1 MEDKSECYPFEDFEK
16 PSVEDEPQPV
26 QLKYEDAYEYQNV
39 FAPLI
44 KIEADYDK
52 MMKESQ
58 SKENLTVRWD
68 IGLNKK
74 SVAYFL
80 FPKKEN
86 KLRLV
91 LGDELRLR
99 YSGDAAHPAWNSVG
113 RVVSLLPGLDLLGH
127 ELEAQMVRN
136 TLPRRFGVPG
146 LPDLNA
152 SQINAVKSVLQ
163 KPISLIL
170 GPAGTG
176 KTVTSAAI
184 VCHMAK
190 QGEGQLGQE
199 EISAS
204 GTSYLN
210 RTEAANVEKLV
221 TAFLKSGVVPSEL
234 CAMLP
239 DWSDNSYEGHRGCIV
254 NYMARNGS
262 LRQQLYKEI
271 EVLSKLDSKRF
282 IWFCHLLN
290 KLSNLQVA
298 SVDAFQGREKD
309 YIRFSCVRSNEH
321 QGIDPRRLNVALTRA
336 RYGIVIL
343 GNPKGGYAV
352 DYATQGA
359 RGAFPGNFMDKNSQ
373 GGYSRFSGSN
383 DFMFQQSQPPK
394 AHKTYDF
401 LTMAK
406 DDKRQKSNA
415 NRQWVFKP
423 LLQIQQLGIVLSW
436 LLKTGGFRVHAS
448 FTSVTCQDLKGVG
461 SLNTTCTLNSNHRF
475 DSDTYV
481 YGTGNLIILPHVLVD
496 CPIQG
501 CTIAFNVS
509 GTIHV
514 TQSARILAG
523 SVILSAVNL
532 TMESNSSIHTT
543 ALSGPPPSQ
552 TSGTPVGGDGAGGG
566 HGGRGA
572 SCVKSNV
579 SSFWGGDVY
588 SWSSLDDPWSYGSEG
603 GAKLNAGGKGGGR
616 VRIVLKDTMLLNGS
630 VSAEGGDGGEEGG
643 GGSGGSICI
652 RVVKLRGYG
661 KISASGGRG
670 WGGGGGGR
678 ISLDCYSIQED
689 VRVLVHGGASLGCP
703 KNAGAAGTYF
713 NAELSSLRVGND
725 NMTTETETPLLDF
738 PTRPP
743 WSNIY
748 VDNHAKVLVPLL
760 WTRMQIRGQISLYR
774 GSSIVFGLSNF
785 PDSEF
790 ELVAEELLMSNSVYG
805 ALRLV
810 TKILLM
816 LNSVIKIDG
825 EGNPAVPSSVLE
837 VRNLAVLTEN
847 SIITSNANL
856 GVYGQG
862 MLMLTG
868 PGDAIKGQRLSLSQF
883 YNVGPG
889 SILQAPLDDDESKN
903 AVTHSLCES
912 KTCPVDLISPPDDC
926 HVNYTL
932 SFSLQICRVED
943 ILVSGIVKGSII
955 QIHRAR
961 TVVVTNEGLISASE
975 FGCSG
980 GLGKGLYSNGAGSGA
995 GHGGRGGSGIFNGR
1009 VCNGGHTYGDPD
1021 FPCELGSGAESPDKS
1036 YGNVIGGGMIV
1047 IGSIHFPLLTLN
1059 LRGSLSSDGQ
1069 SLGKPITNGNRSL
1082 VGGVGGGSGGTILL
1096 FLQMLE
1102 LSKNSSL
1109 SVRGGRGGPLG
1120 GGGGGG
1126 GRLHFHWDMLHTG
1139 DEYFPVATVKGF
1151 ISNRGG
1157 AGDNVGRFGE
1167 EGTMTGKKCP
1177 KGLYGT
1183 FCLECPIGTFK
1194 NVEGSDK
1201 RLCTPCP
1208 PEHLPS
1214 RAKFVYSSDSRSCE
1228 TAGGVSEPFC
1238 PYKCV
1243 SDKYRLPNCYTPLED
1258 LVYTFGGPFPCALLL
1273 CCVVVVLGLLL
1284 STLSIRLLRSSFY
1297 STSSIEHQSTHC
1309 LPHLLSLS
1317 EVRGAKSD
1325 VTQTHAYRMYFMGPN
1340 TFREPW
1346 HLPCS
1351 RPHAI
1356 IEMVYEDAFNRFIDE
1371 VNSTAAYDW
1380 WEGSV
1385 HSILSVLANP
1395 CAWSWKQW
1403 RRRRKIHRLQEY
1415 VKTQY
1420 DHSCLRSCRSRA
1432 LYKGMKV
1439 GATPDL
1445 MVAYVD
1451 FFLGGD
1457 EKRVDMV
1464 SIIQKRFPMCILF
1477 GGDGSYMSPYS
1488 LHSDGLLTNL
1498 LGQHIPPSVWH
1509 RFVAGLNAQ
1518 LRTVRHGSIRSAL
1531 LPVIRWVN
1539 SHGNPQLEF
1548 HGVRIELGWFQATA
1562 SGYYQLGILVFVGD
1576 FPLNTVNQSIS
1587 FSRSDDG
1594 ESPRNSSACPSNSL
1608 IELQQNLIQPGHGLS
1623 RKRINGGINGGL
1635 INEISI
1641 QSLEYRK
1648 DLLYP
1653 FSLLLNNTRPVGRQN
1668 TLLRLISILLL
1679 ADLSVTILAL
1689 LQFYWLALAAFLAI
1703 LLILPLA
1710 LLCPFPAG
1718 LNALL
1723 SKEIRR
1729 ASLTRVYALWNATS
1743 LTNVIVAFVCGV
1755 IHSVFFSDNPSDKT
1769 NIWNAIRDDDK
1780 WWVLPTMLLLLKW
1793 IQARFLDWHV
1803 ANLEVSDFSLLCP
1816 DPDTFWAYE
1825 SGA

>member
-1 MEDKSECYPFEDFEK
+1 MLELVFLCVLLVSTPCY
-16 PSVEDEPQPV
+16 
-26 QLKYEDAYEYQNV
+26 
-39 FAPLI
+39 
-44 KIEADYDK
+44 
-52 MMKESQ
+52 
-58 SKENLTVRWD
+58 
-68 IGLNKK
+68 
-74 SVAYFL
+74 
-80 FPKKEN
+80 
-86 KLRLV
+86 
-91 LGDELRLR
+91 
-99 YSGDAAHPAWNSVG
+99 
-113 RVVSLLPGLDLLGH
+113 
-127 ELEAQMVRN
+127 
-136 TLPRRFGVPG
+136 
-146 LPDLNA
+146 
-152 SQINAVKSVLQ
+152 
-163 KPISLIL
+163 
-170 GPAGTG
+170 
-176 KTVTSAAI
+176 
-184 VCHMAK
+184 
-190 QGEGQLGQE
+190 QG
-199 EISAS
+199 
-204 GTSYLN
+204 
-210 RTEAANVEKLV
+210 
-221 TAFLKSGVVPSEL
+221 
-234 CAMLP
+234 
-239 DWSDNSYEGHRGCIV
+239 
-254 NYMARNGS
+254 
-262 LRQQLYKEI
+262 
-271 EVLSKLDSKRF
+271 
-282 IWFCHLLN
+282 
-290 KLSNLQVA
+290 
-298 SVDAFQGREKD
+298 
-309 YIRFSCVRSNEH
+309 
-321 QGIDPRRLNVALTRA
+321 
-336 RYGIVIL
+336 
-343 GNPKGGYAV
+343 
-352 DYATQGA
+352 
-359 RGAFPGNFMDKNSQ
+359 
-373 GGYSRFSGSN
+373 
-383 DFMFQQSQPPK
+383 
-394 AHKTYDF
+394 
-401 LTMAK
+401 
-406 DDKRQKSNA
+406 
-415 NRQWVFKP
+415 
-423 LLQIQQLGIVLSW
+423 
-436 LLKTGGFRVHAS
+436 
-448 FTSVTCQDLKGVG
+448 TSVTCEGLEGVG
-461 SLNTTCTLNSNHRF
+461 SLNTTCTLNSNLRF
-475 DSDTYV
+475 DSDVHV
-481 YGTGNLIILPHVLVD
+481 YGTGNLNILAHVLVD
-496 CPIQG
+496 CPVEG
-501 CTIAFNVS
+501 CTITFNVS

-514 TQSARILAG
+514 RQSARIVAG
-523 SVILSAVNL
+523 SVILSAINL
-532 TMESNSSIHTT
+532 TMEGNSSIYTT
-543 ALSGPPPSQ
+543 ALGGPPPSQ
-552 TSGTPVGGDGAGGG
+552 TSGTPVGEDGAGGG

-572 SCVKSNV
+572 SCVKSSV
-579 SSFWGGDVY
+579 STYWGGDVY
-588 SWSSLDDPWSYGSEG
+588 SWSSLDDPWSYGSAG
-603 GAKLNAGGKGGGR
+603 GVKVNAGGKGGGR
-616 VRIVLKDTMLLNGS
+616 VRVMLKDTMMLNGS
-630 VSAEGGDGGEEGG
+630 VSADGGDGGEGGG
-643 GGSGGSICI
+643 GGSGGSIFI
-652 RVVKLRGYG
+652 RAVKLKGYG

-689 VRVLVHGGASLGCP
+689 VRVLVHGGASIGCP

-760 WTRMQIRGQISLYR
+760 WTRMQVRGQISLYR
-774 GSSIVFGLSNF
+774 GSSIVFGLSKF
-785 PDSEF
+785 PVSEF
-790 ELVAEELLMSNSVYG
+790 ELVAEELLMSNSVIKVFG

-825 EGNPAVPSSVLE
+825 EGNPAVPPSILE
-837 VRNLAVLTEN
+837 VRNLAVLTET

-856 GVYGQG
+856 SVYGQG
-862 MLMLTG
+862 MLTLTG

-883 YNVGPG
+883 YNLTVGPG
-889 SILQAPLDDDESKN
+889 SVLQAPLDDDESKN
-903 AVTHSLCES
+903 AVTHALCES
-912 KTCPVDLISPPDDC
+912 KTCPIDLISPPDDC

-932 SFSLQICRVED
+932 SFSLQICRVEE

-961 TVVVTNEGLISASE
+961 TVVVTDKGLISASE

-995 GHGGRGGSGIFNGR
+995 GHGGRGGSGIFKGR

-1069 SLGKPITNGNRSL
+1069 SLGKPIMNGNRSL

-1102 LSKNSSL
+1102 LWKNSSL

-1139 DEYFPVATVKGF
+1139 DEYFPVATVKGS

-1157 AGDNVGRFGE
+1157 AGDNGGRLGE
-1167 EGTMTGKKCP
+1167 AGTITGKKCP

-1214 RAKFVYSSDSRSCE
+1214 RAKFVYVR
-1228 TAGGVSEPFC
+1228 GGVSEPFC

-1243 SDKYRLPNCYTPLED
+1243 SDKYRLPNCYTPLEE
-1258 LVYTFGGPFPCALLL
+1258 LLYTFGGPFPFALLL

-1284 STLSIRLLRSSFY
+1284 SSLSIRLLKSSFY
-1297 STSSIEHQSTHC
+1297 GASSIEHQSTHC

-1317 EVRGAKSD
+1317 QVRGAKSD

-1346 HLPCS
+1346 HLPYS

-1356 IEMVYEDAFNRFIDE
+1356 IEIVYEDAFNRFIDE

-1415 VKTQY
+1415 VKSQY

-1488 LHSDGLLTNL
+1488 LHSDALLTNL
-1498 LGQHIPPSVWH
+1498 LGQHIPPSLWH

-1587 FSRSDDG
+1587 FSRSDD
-1594 ESPRNSSACPSNSL
+1594 ESPRNSSACPSNAL

-1641 QSLEYRK
+1641 QSLDYRR

-1653 FSLLLNNTRPVGRQN
+1653 FSLLLNNTRPVGRQD

-1689 LQFYWLALAAFLAI
+1689 LQFYWLALPAFLAI
-1703 LLILPLA
+1703 LLILPLS

-1729 ASLTRVYALWNATS
+1729 ASLTRVYALWIATS
-1743 LTNVIVAFVCGV
+1743 VTNVVVAFVCGI
-1755 IHSVFFSDNPSDKT
+1755 IHSVFFSDNLSDKT
-1769 NIWNAIRDDDK
+1769 NMWNAIRDDDK
-1780 WWVLPTMLLLLKW
+1780 WWVLPTMLLLLKS

>member
-1 MEDKSECYPFEDFEK
+1 MLE
-16 PSVEDEPQPV
+16 
-26 QLKYEDAYEYQNV
+26 LV
-39 FAPLI
+39 FSCVL
-44 KIEADYDK
+44 
-52 MMKESQ
+52 
-58 SKENLTVRWD
+58 
-68 IGLNKK
+68 
-74 SVAYFL
+74 
-80 FPKKEN
+80 
-86 KLRLV
+86 LV
-91 LGDELRLR
+91 LTPCL
-99 YSGDAAHPAWNSVG
+99 
-113 RVVSLLPGLDLLGH
+113 SLSHSP
-127 ELEAQMVRN
+127 V
-136 TLPRRFGVPG
+136 TLPR
-146 LPDLNA
+146 
-152 SQINAVKSVLQ
+152 
-163 KPISLIL
+163 
-170 GPAGTG
+170 
-176 KTVTSAAI
+176 
-184 VCHMAK
+184 
-190 QGEGQLGQE
+190 
-199 EISAS
+199 
-204 GTSYLN
+204 
-210 RTEAANVEKLV
+210 
-221 TAFLKSGVVPSEL
+221 
-234 CAMLP
+234 
-239 DWSDNSYEGHRGCIV
+239 
-254 NYMARNGS
+254 
-262 LRQQLYKEI
+262 
-271 EVLSKLDSKRF
+271 
-282 IWFCHLLN
+282 
-290 KLSNLQVA
+290 
-298 SVDAFQGREKD
+298 
-309 YIRFSCVRSNEH
+309 
-321 QGIDPRRLNVALTRA
+321 
-336 RYGIVIL
+336 
-343 GNPKGGYAV
+343 
-352 DYATQGA
+352 
-359 RGAFPGNFMDKNSQ
+359 
-373 GGYSRFSGSN
+373 
-383 DFMFQQSQPPK
+383 
-394 AHKTYDF
+394 
-401 LTMAK
+401 
-406 DDKRQKSNA
+406 
-415 NRQWVFKP
+415 
-423 LLQIQQLGIVLSW
+423 
-436 LLKTGGFRVHAS
+436 S

-523 SVILSAVNL
+523 SVVLSAINL
-532 TMESNSSIHTT
+532 TMESNSSIYTT
-543 ALSGPPPSQ
+543 ALAGPPPSQ
-552 TSGTPVGGDGAGGG
+552 TSGTPVGEDGAGGG

-579 SSFWGGDVY
+579 SAYWGGDVY

-603 GAKLNAGGKGGGR
+603 GVKLNAGGKGGGR
-616 VRIVLKDTMLLNGS
+616 VRVILKDTMLLNGS
-630 VSAEGGDGGEEGG
+630 VSAKGGDGGEEGG

-689 VRVLVHGGASLGCP
+689 VRVLVHGGTSLGCP

-883 YNVGPG
+883 YNVTVGPG

-1214 RAKFVYSSDSRSCE
+1214 RAKFVYVR
-1228 TAGGVSEPFC
+1228 GGVSEPFC

-1509 RFVAGLNAQ
+1509 RFVVGLNAQ

-1755 IHSVFFSDNPSDKT
+1755 IHSVFFYDNPIQ
-1769 NIWNAIRDDDK
+1769 NLVYVFGRDDDK

>member
-1 MEDKSECYPFEDFEK
+1 M
-16 PSVEDEPQPV
+16 
-26 QLKYEDAYEYQNV
+26 
-39 FAPLI
+39 
-44 KIEADYDK
+44 
-52 MMKESQ
+52 
-58 SKENLTVRWD
+58 
-68 IGLNKK
+68 
-74 SVAYFL
+74 
-80 FPKKEN
+80 
-86 KLRLV
+86 
-91 LGDELRLR
+91 
-99 YSGDAAHPAWNSVG
+99 
-113 RVVSLLPGLDLLGH
+113 
-127 ELEAQMVRN
+127 LE
-136 TLPRRFGVPG
+136 
-146 LPDLNA
+146 
-152 SQINAVKSVLQ
+152 
-163 KPISLIL
+163 LIL
-170 GPAGTG
+170 LCILLVSTTP
-176 KTVTSAAI
+176 
-184 VCHMAK
+184 
-190 QGEGQLGQE
+190 Q
-199 EISAS
+199 
-204 GTSYLN
+204 YLS
-210 RTEAANVEKLV
+210 TE
-221 TAFLKSGVVPSEL
+221 P
-234 CAMLP
+234 
-239 DWSDNSYEGHRGCIV
+239 
-254 NYMARNGS
+254 
-262 LRQQLYKEI
+262 
-271 EVLSKLDSKRF
+271 
-282 IWFCHLLN
+282 
-290 KLSNLQVA
+290 
-298 SVDAFQGREKD
+298 
-309 YIRFSCVRSNEH
+309 
-321 QGIDPRRLNVALTRA
+321 
-336 RYGIVIL
+336 
-343 GNPKGGYAV
+343 
-352 DYATQGA
+352 
-359 RGAFPGNFMDKNSQ
+359 
-373 GGYSRFSGSN
+373 
-383 DFMFQQSQPPK
+383 
-394 AHKTYDF
+394 
-401 LTMAK
+401 
-406 DDKRQKSNA
+406 
-415 NRQWVFKP
+415 
-423 LLQIQQLGIVLSW
+423 
-436 LLKTGGFRVHAS
+436 
-448 FTSVTCQDLKGVG
+448 VTCQDLDGVG
-461 SLNTTCTLNSNHRF
+461 SLNTTCTLNSNLRF
-475 DSDTYV
+475 DSDV
-481 YGTGNLIILPHVLVD
+481 RVFGTGNLNVLAHVSVD
-496 CPIQG
+496 CPVQG
-501 CTIAFNVS
+501 CTITFNVS
-509 GTIHV
+509 GNIHV
-514 TQSARILAG
+514 GQSARIVAG
-523 SVILSAVNL
+523 SVVLAAVNL
-532 TMESNSSIHTT
+532 TMDGNSSIYTT
-543 ALSGPPPSQ
+543 ALGGAPPSQ
-552 TSGTPVGGDGAGGG
+552 TSGTPFGTDGAGGG

-579 SSFWGGDVY
+579 STYWGGDVY
-588 SWSSLDDPWSYGSEG
+588 SWSSLHEPWSYGSEG
-603 GAKLNAGGKGGGR
+603 GFRLKAGGKGGGR
-616 VRIVLKDTMLLNGS
+616 VKLVMKDTVVLNGS
-630 VSAEGGDGGEEGG
+630 VAADGGDSGEEGG

-652 RVVKLRGYG
+652 RAVKLKGYG

-689 VRVLVHGGASLGCP
+689 VRVLVHGGASIGCP

-713 NAELSSLRVGND
+713 NAELFSLRVGND
-725 NMTTETETPLLDF
+725 NMTTDTETPLLDF
-738 PTRPP
+738 PTRPL

-760 WTRMQIRGQISLYR
+760 WTRMQVRGQISLYR
-774 GSSIVFGLSNF
+774 GSSIVFGLSKY
-785 PDSEF
+785 PISEF
-790 ELVAEELLMSNSVYG
+790 ELVAEELLMSNSVIKVYG

-810 TKILLM
+810 TKMLLM

-837 VRNLAVLTEN
+837 VRNLAVLTEK
-847 SIITSNANL
+847 SVITSNANL

-862 MLMLTG
+862 MLTLTG

-883 YNVGPG
+883 YNITVGPG
-889 SILQAPLDDDESKN
+889 SMLQAPLDDDESKN
-903 AVTHSLCES
+903 AVTRSLCES
-912 KTCPVDLISPPDDC
+912 KTCPIDLISPPDDC

-943 ILVSGIVKGSII
+943 ILVSGFVKGSII

-961 TVVVTNEGLISASE
+961 TVVVTDEGLISASG

-1021 FPCELGSGAESPDKS
+1021 FPCELGSGAESPDNS

-1069 SLGKPITNGNRSL
+1069 SLGEPITKANRSL

-1109 SVRGGRGGPLG
+1109 TVRGGRGGPIG

-1139 DEYFPVATVKGF
+1139 DEYFPVATVKGS

-1157 AGDNVGRFGE
+1157 AGDNGGRFGE

-1214 RAKFVYSSDSRSCE
+1214 RAKFVYVR
-1228 TAGGVSEPFC
+1228 GGVSEPVC

-1243 SDKYRLPNCYTPLED
+1243 SDKYRLPNCYTPLEE
-1258 LVYTFGGPFPCALLL
+1258 LVYAFGGPFPFALLL
-1273 CCVVVVLGLLL
+1273 SGVVVVLGLLL
-1284 STLSIRLLRSSFY
+1284 STLSIRLLRLSFY
-1297 STSSIEHQSTHC
+1297 GANSIEQQSAHC

-1325 VTQTHAYRMYFMGPN
+1325 DTQTHAYRMYFMGPN

-1346 HLPCS
+1346 HLPYS
-1351 RPHAI
+1351 PPDAI
-1356 IEMVYEDAFNRFIDE
+1356 IEIVYEDAFNRFIDE
-1371 VNSTAAYDW
+1371 INSTAAYDW

-1385 HSILSVLANP
+1385 HSILLVLANP

-1415 VKTQY
+1415 VKSKY

-1488 LHSDGLLTNL
+1488 LHSDALLTNL
-1498 LGQHIPPSVWH
+1498 LGQHIPPGVLH

-1531 LPVIRWVN
+1531 LPVIRWIN

-1576 FPLNTVNQSIS
+1576 FPMSDVSRSVS
-1587 FSRSDDG
+1587 FNRSDDDT
-1594 ESPRNSSACPSNSL
+1594 PRSSSTCPSKSL

-1641 QSLEYRK
+1641 ESLEYRR
-1648 DLLYP
+1648 DLLFP
-1653 FSLLLNNTRPVGRQN
+1653 FSLLLNNTRPVGRQD

-1679 ADLSVTILAL
+1679 ADLSVTLLAL

-1723 SKEIRR
+1723 SREMRR
-1729 ASLTRVYALWNATS
+1729 ASLTRIYALWNATS
-1743 LTNVIVAFVCGV
+1743 LTNVIVAFICGV
-1755 IHSVFFSDNPSDKT
+1755 IHSGFFADQLSEMT
-1769 NIWNAIRDDDK
+1769 NIWDAIRDDDK
-1780 WWVLPTMLLLLKW
+1780 WWVLPTVLLLLKS

-1803 ANLEVSDFSLLCP
+1803 ANLEVPDFSLLCP

>member
-1 MEDKSECYPFEDFEK
+1 MLGLVFLCVFLLSTPCFSLSQYGGNEFE
-16 PSVEDEPQPV
+16 S
-26 QLKYEDAYEYQNV
+26 
-39 FAPLI
+39 
-44 KIEADYDK
+44 
-52 MMKESQ
+52 
-58 SKENLTVRWD
+58 R
-68 IGLNKK
+68 
-74 SVAYFL
+74 
-80 FPKKEN
+80 
-86 KLRLV
+86 
-91 LGDELRLR
+91 
-99 YSGDAAHPAWNSVG
+99 
-113 RVVSLLPGLDLLGH
+113 VSLFSD
-127 ELEAQMVRN
+127 EN
-136 TLPRRFGVPG
+136 
-146 LPDLNA
+146 
-152 SQINAVKSVLQ
+152 
-163 KPISLIL
+163 
-170 GPAGTG
+170 
-176 KTVTSAAI
+176 
-184 VCHMAK
+184 
-190 QGEGQLGQE
+190 
-199 EISAS
+199 S
-204 GTSYLN
+204 GN
-210 RTEAANVEKLV
+210 V
-221 TAFLKSGVVPSEL
+221 TAPS
-234 CAMLP
+234 
-239 DWSDNSYEGHRGCIV
+239 Y
-254 NYMARNGS
+254 
-262 LRQQLYKEI
+262 
-271 EVLSKLDSKRF
+271 
-282 IWFCHLLN
+282 
-290 KLSNLQVA
+290 
-298 SVDAFQGREKD
+298 
-309 YIRFSCVRSNEH
+309 
-321 QGIDPRRLNVALTRA
+321 
-336 RYGIVIL
+336 
-343 GNPKGGYAV
+343 
-352 DYATQGA
+352 
-359 RGAFPGNFMDKNSQ
+359 
-373 GGYSRFSGSN
+373 
-383 DFMFQQSQPPK
+383 
-394 AHKTYDF
+394 
-401 LTMAK
+401 
-406 DDKRQKSNA
+406 
-415 NRQWVFKP
+415 
-423 LLQIQQLGIVLSW
+423 
-436 LLKTGGFRVHAS
+436 
-448 FTSVTCQDLKGVG
+448 VTCQDLDGVG
-461 SLNTTCTLNSNHRF
+461 SLNTTCTVNSNLRF
-475 DSDTYV
+475 DSDLYV
-481 YGTGNLIILPHVLVD
+481 YGTGNLNILAHVLVD
-496 CPIQG
+496 CPIEG
-501 CTIAFNVS
+501 CMITFNVS
-509 GTIHV
+509 GNIHV
-514 TQSARILAG
+514 GQSARIVAG
-523 SVILSAVNL
+523 SVVFSAINL
-532 TMESNSSIHTT
+532 TMDSNSSIYTT
-543 ALSGPPPSQ
+543 ALAGPPPSQ
-552 TSGTPVGGDGAGGG
+552 TSGTPYGIDGAGGG

-572 SCVKSNV
+572 SCLKSNITTY
-579 SSFWGGDVY
+579 WGGDVY
-588 SWSSLDDPWSYGSEG
+588 AWSSLHEPWSYGSEG
-603 GAKLNAGGKGGGR
+603 GVNKSTSKFRGKGGGR
-616 VRIVLKDTMLLNGS
+616 VKLLMNDTIHMNGT
-630 VSAEGGDGGEEGG
+630 VSANGGDGGQEGG
-643 GGSGGSICI
+643 GGSGGSIFI
-652 RVVKLRGYG
+652 HSVKLKGYG
-661 KISASGGRG
+661 KLSASGGSG

-689 VRVLVHGGASLGCP
+689 IKVLVHGGASMGCP

-713 NAELSSLRVGND
+713 NRDLLSLRVGNE

-748 VDNHAKVLVPLL
+748 VDNNAKVLVPLL
-760 WTRMQIRGQISLYR
+760 WTRMQVRGQISLYR
-774 GSSIVFGLSNF
+774 GSSIVFGLSQY
-785 PDSEF
+785 PISEF
-790 ELVAEELLMSNSVYG
+790 ELVAEELLMSNSVIKVYG

-810 TKILLM
+810 TKMLLM
-816 LNSVIKIDG
+816 LNSVIQIDG

-837 VRNLAVLTEN
+837 VRNLAVLTEK

-862 MLMLTG
+862 MLTLTG
-868 PGDAIKGQRLSLSQF
+868 LGDAIKGQRLSLSQF
-883 YNVGPG
+883 YNITVGPG
-889 SILQAPLDDDESKN
+889 SILQAPLDDYESKN
-903 AVTHSLCES
+903 AVTRTLCDS
-912 KTCPVDLISPPDDC
+912 KTCPIDLISPPDDC

-943 ILVSGIVKGSII
+943 ILVSGLVKGSII

-961 TVVVTNEGLISASE
+961 TVVVTDDGLITASE

-1036 YGNVIGGGMIV
+1036 YGNVTGGGMIV
-1047 IGSIHFPLLTLN
+1047 IGSIQFPLFILN

-1069 SLGKPITNGNRSL
+1069 SLGKPIVNGNRSL

-1102 LSKNSSL
+1102 LSKSSSL
-1109 SVRGGRGGPLG
+1109 SVQGGRGGPLG

-1139 DEYFPVATVKGF
+1139 DEYSPVATVKGS
-1151 ISNRGG
+1151 ISSRGG
-1157 AGDNVGRFGE
+1157 AGDNGGRFGE

-1183 FCLECPIGTFK
+1183 FCLECPIGTYK

-1214 RAKFVYSSDSRSCE
+1214 RAKFVYVR
-1228 TAGGVSEPFC
+1228 GGVSEPVC

-1243 SDKYRLPNCYTPLED
+1243 SDKYRMPNCYTPLEE
-1258 LVYTFGGPFPCALLL
+1258 LFYAFGGPFPFALLL
-1273 CCVVVVLGLLL
+1273 SCVVVVLGLLL
-1284 STLSIRLLRSSFY
+1284 STLSIKLLRLSFY
-1297 STSSIEHQSTHC
+1297 GANSIEHQSAHC

-1317 EVRGAKSD
+1317 EVRGAKSED
-1325 VTQTHAYRMYFMGPN
+1325 TQTHAYRMYFMGPN

-1346 HLPCS
+1346 HLPYS
-1351 RPHAI
+1351 PPDAI
-1356 IEMVYEDAFNRFIDE
+1356 IEIVYEDAFNRFIDE
-1371 VNSTAAYDW
+1371 INSTAAYDW

-1415 VKTQY
+1415 VKSQY

-1445 MVAYVD
+1445 MVAYID

-1488 LHSDGLLTNL
+1488 LHSDTLLTNL

-1531 LPVIRWVN
+1531 LPVIRWIN

-1576 FPLNTVNQSIS
+1576 FPLNTVDQSIS
-1587 FSRSDDG
+1587 FRSDD
-1594 ESPRNSSACPSNSL
+1594 ESPRSACPSKSL

-1635 INEISI
+1635 INEISLD
-1641 QSLEYRK
+1641 SLEYRR
-1648 DLLYP
+1648 DLLFP
-1653 FSLLLNNTRPVGRQN
+1653 FSLLLNNTRPIGRQD

-1679 ADLSVTILAL
+1679 ADLSVTLLAL

-1703 LLILPLA
+1703 LLILPLS

-1718 LNALL
+1718 LNALF
-1723 SKEIRR
+1723 SKEMRR
-1729 ASLTRVYALWNATS
+1729 ASLTRIYGLWNATS
-1743 LTNVIVAFVCGV
+1743 LTNVIVAFICGV
-1755 IHSVFFSDNPSDKT
+1755 IHSGFFSEEIP

-1780 WWVLPTMLLLLKW
+1780 WWVLPTILLLLKS

-1803 ANLEVSDFSLLCP
+1803 ANLEVPDFSLLCP

>member
-1 MEDKSECYPFEDFEK
+1 MLE
-16 PSVEDEPQPV
+16 
-26 QLKYEDAYEYQNV
+26 
-39 FAPLI
+39 
-44 KIEADYDK
+44 
-52 MMKESQ
+52 
-58 SKENLTVRWD
+58 
-68 IGLNKK
+68 
-74 SVAYFL
+74 
-80 FPKKEN
+80 
-86 KLRLV
+86 LV
-91 LGDELRLR
+91 LWCVLLLLT
-99 YSGDAAHPAWNSVG
+99 PCL
-113 RVVSLLPGLDLLGH
+113 SLPH
-127 ELEAQMVRN
+127 STVA
-136 TLPRRFGVPG
+136 LPR
-146 LPDLNA
+146 N
-152 SQINAVKSVLQ
+152 
-163 KPISLIL
+163 
-170 GPAGTG
+170 
-176 KTVTSAAI
+176 
-184 VCHMAK
+184 
-190 QGEGQLGQE
+190 
-199 EISAS
+199 
-204 GTSYLN
+204 
-210 RTEAANVEKLV
+210 
-221 TAFLKSGVVPSEL
+221 
-234 CAMLP
+234 
-239 DWSDNSYEGHRGCIV
+239 
-254 NYMARNGS
+254 
-262 LRQQLYKEI
+262 
-271 EVLSKLDSKRF
+271 
-282 IWFCHLLN
+282 
-290 KLSNLQVA
+290 
-298 SVDAFQGREKD
+298 
-309 YIRFSCVRSNEH
+309 
-321 QGIDPRRLNVALTRA
+321 
-336 RYGIVIL
+336 
-343 GNPKGGYAV
+343 
-352 DYATQGA
+352 
-359 RGAFPGNFMDKNSQ
+359 
-373 GGYSRFSGSN
+373 
-383 DFMFQQSQPPK
+383 
-394 AHKTYDF
+394 
-401 LTMAK
+401 
-406 DDKRQKSNA
+406 
-415 NRQWVFKP
+415 
-423 LLQIQQLGIVLSW
+423 
-436 LLKTGGFRVHAS
+436 
-448 FTSVTCQDLKGVG
+448 FTSVTCQDLGGVG

-481 YGTGNLIILPHVLVD
+481 YGTGNLIILSHVLVD
-496 CPIQG
+496 CLVKG

-514 TQSARILAG
+514 SQSARILAG
-523 SVILSAVNL
+523 SVVLSAINL
-532 TMESNSSIHTT
+532 TMESNSSIYTT
-543 ALSGPPPSQ
+543 ALAGPPPSQ

-566 HGGRGA
+566 YGGRGA

-579 SSFWGGDVY
+579 SAYWGGDVY

-616 VRIVLKDTMLLNGS
+616 VRVILEDTMLLNGS

-652 RVVKLRGYG
+652 RAVKLKGYG
-661 KISASGGRG
+661 KISASGGKG

-689 VRVLVHGGASLGCP
+689 VRVLVHGGASIGCP

-790 ELVAEELLMSNSVYG
+790 ELVAEELLMSNSVIKVYG

-856 GVYGQG
+856 GVNGQG

-883 YNVGPG
+883 YNVTVGPG

-903 AVTHSLCES
+903 AVTHALCES

-961 TVVVTNEGLISASE
+961 TVVVTDEGLISASE

-1139 DEYFPVATVKGF
+1139 DEYIPVATVKGS

-1167 EGTMTGKKCP
+1167 EGTMTGKMCP

-1214 RAKFVYSSDSRSCE
+1214 RAKFVYVR
-1228 TAGGVSEPFC
+1228 GGVSEPFC

-1273 CCVVVVLGLLL
+1273 SCVVVVLGLLL

-1297 STSSIEHQSTHC
+1297 GTSSIEHQSTHC

-1488 LHSDGLLTNL
+1488 LHSDALLANL

-1576 FPLNTVNQSIS
+1576 FPPNTVNQTIS
-1587 FSRSDDG
+1587 FSRCDE

-1608 IELQQNLIQPGHGLS
+1608 LELQQNLIQPGHGLS

-1641 QSLEYRK
+1641 QSLEYRR

-1729 ASLTRVYALWNATS
+1729 ASLTRVYALWNAAS

-1780 WWVLPTMLLLLKW
+1780 WWVLPAMLLLLKW

>member
-1 MEDKSECYPFEDFEK
+1 VPSRQEQPRARQISEQQINKIEELWKTNPNAILEDFEK

-68 IGLNKK
+68 IGLTKK

-80 FPKKEN
+80 FQKKEN

-99 YSGDAAHPAWNSVG
+99 YSGDAAHPAWNSVA
-113 RVVSLLPGLDLLGH
+113 RVVSLLPGLDFMHIKLTAQEEVSLELRDNQGEMKNFAVDETSVSGYIYHQLLGH
-127 ELEAQMVRN
+127 EVEAQMVRN

-163 KPISLIL
+163 KPINLIL
-170 GPAGTG
+170 GPAGTS

-184 VCHMAK
+184 VYHMAK
-190 QGEGQLGQE
+190 QGEGQVLVCAPSNVAVDQLAE
-199 EISAS
+199 KISATGLKVVRLCAKS
-204 GTSYLN
+204 REAVRHFDTSEKSELHNLQKLKDEQGGELSSSDEKKYESIK
-210 RTEAANVEKLV
+210 RATEREITQSADVICCTCIGAANPRL
-221 TAFLKSGVVPSEL
+221 S
-234 CAMLP
+234 
-239 DWSDNSYEGHRGCIV
+239 
-254 NYMARNGS
+254 NYRF
-262 LRQQLYKEI
+262 RQWVRLI
-271 EVLSKLDSKRF
+271 LDSLVVMF
-282 IWFCHLLN
+282 EL
-290 KLSNLQVA
+290 V
-298 SVDAFQGREKD
+298 
-309 YIRFSCVRSNEH
+309 FSCVLLVLTPCLSLSH
-321 QGIDPRRLNVALTRA
+321 SPVTLPR
-336 RYGIVIL
+336 
-343 GNPKGGYAV
+343 
-352 DYATQGA
+352 
-359 RGAFPGNFMDKNSQ
+359 
-373 GGYSRFSGSN
+373 
-383 DFMFQQSQPPK
+383 
-394 AHKTYDF
+394 
-401 LTMAK
+401 
-406 DDKRQKSNA
+406 
-415 NRQWVFKP
+415 
-423 LLQIQQLGIVLSW
+423 
-436 LLKTGGFRVHAS
+436 S

-481 YGTGNLIILPHVLVD
+481 YGTGNLIILPRVLVD

-543 ALSGPPPSQ
+543 ALAGPPPSQ

-572 SCVKSNV
+572 SCVNSNM

-630 VSAEGGDGGEEGG
+630 VSAEGGDAGEQGG

-652 RVVKLRGYG
+652 RVVKLRGCG

-678 ISLDCYSIQED
+678 ISLDCYSIQEH

-760 WTRMQIRGQISLYR
+760 WTRMQ
-774 GSSIVFGLSNF
+774 
-785 PDSEF
+785 
-790 ELVAEELLMSNSVYG
+790 VYG

-883 YNVGPG
+883 YNVTVGPG

-1214 RAKFVYSSDSRSCE
+1214 RAKFVYVR
-1228 TAGGVSEPFC
+1228 GGVSEPFC

-1576 FPLNTVNQSIS
+1576 FPLNTLNQSIS

-1769 NIWNAIRDDDK
+1769 NIWNAIRDDDDK

>member
-1 MEDKSECYPFEDFEK
+1 MLE
-16 PSVEDEPQPV
+16 
-26 QLKYEDAYEYQNV
+26 
-39 FAPLI
+39 
-44 KIEADYDK
+44 
-52 MMKESQ
+52 
-58 SKENLTVRWD
+58 
-68 IGLNKK
+68 
-74 SVAYFL
+74 
-80 FPKKEN
+80 
-86 KLRLV
+86 LV
-91 LGDELRLR
+91 LLLCILLL
-99 YSGDAAHPAWNSVG
+99 
-113 RVVSLLPGLDLLGH
+113 VSTTP
-127 ELEAQMVRN
+127 Q
-136 TLPRRFGVPG
+136 
-146 LPDLNA
+146 
-152 SQINAVKSVLQ
+152 
-163 KPISLIL
+163 SL
-170 GPAGTG
+170 
-176 KTVTSAAI
+176 S
-184 VCHMAK
+184 
-190 QGEGQLGQE
+190 
-199 EISAS
+199 
-204 GTSYLN
+204 
-210 RTEAANVEKLV
+210 TE
-221 TAFLKSGVVPSEL
+221 P
-234 CAMLP
+234 
-239 DWSDNSYEGHRGCIV
+239 
-254 NYMARNGS
+254 
-262 LRQQLYKEI
+262 
-271 EVLSKLDSKRF
+271 
-282 IWFCHLLN
+282 
-290 KLSNLQVA
+290 
-298 SVDAFQGREKD
+298 
-309 YIRFSCVRSNEH
+309 
-321 QGIDPRRLNVALTRA
+321 
-336 RYGIVIL
+336 
-343 GNPKGGYAV
+343 
-352 DYATQGA
+352 
-359 RGAFPGNFMDKNSQ
+359 
-373 GGYSRFSGSN
+373 
-383 DFMFQQSQPPK
+383 
-394 AHKTYDF
+394 
-401 LTMAK
+401 
-406 DDKRQKSNA
+406 
-415 NRQWVFKP
+415 
-423 LLQIQQLGIVLSW
+423 
-436 LLKTGGFRVHAS
+436 
-448 FTSVTCQDLKGVG
+448 VTCQDLDGVG
-461 SLNTTCTLNSNHRF
+461 SLNTTCTLNSNLRF
-475 DSDTYV
+475 DSDV
-481 YGTGNLIILPHVLVD
+481 RVFGTGNLNVLAHVSVD
-496 CPIQG
+496 CPLQG
-501 CTIAFNVS
+501 CTITFNVS
-509 GTIHV
+509 GNIHV
-514 TQSARILAG
+514 GQSARIVAG
-523 SVILSAVNL
+523 SVILAAVNL
-532 TMESNSSIHTT
+532 TMDGNSSIYTT
-543 ALSGPPPSQ
+543 ALGGAPPSQ
-552 TSGTPVGGDGAGGG
+552 TSGTPFGRDGAGGG

-579 SSFWGGDVY
+579 STYWGGDVY
-588 SWSSLDDPWSYGSEG
+588 SWSSLHEPWSYGSEG
-603 GAKLNAGGKGGGR
+603 GFKLKAGGKGGGR
-616 VRIVLKDTMLLNGS
+616 VKLVLKDTVVLNGS
-630 VSAEGGDGGEEGG
+630 VAADGGDSGEEGG

-652 RVVKLRGYG
+652 RAVKLKGYG

-689 VRVLVHGGASLGCP
+689 VRVLVHGGASIGCP

-713 NAELSSLRVGND
+713 NAELFSLRVGND

-738 PTRPP
+738 PTRPL

-760 WTRMQIRGQISLYR
+760 WTRMQVRGQISLYR
-774 GSSIVFGLSNF
+774 GSSIVFGLSKY
-785 PDSEF
+785 PISEF

-810 TKILLM
+810 TKMLLM

-837 VRNLAVLTEN
+837 VRNLAVLTEK
-847 SIITSNANL
+847 SVITSNANL

-862 MLMLTG
+862 MLTLTG

-883 YNVGPG
+883 YNITVGPG
-889 SILQAPLDDDESKN
+889 SMLQAPLDDDESKN
-903 AVTHSLCES
+903 AVTRSLCES
-912 KTCPVDLISPPDDC
+912 KTCPIDLISPPDDC

-943 ILVSGIVKGSII
+943 ILVSGFVKGSII

-961 TVVVTNEGLISASE
+961 TVVVTDEGLISASG

-1009 VCNGGHTYGDPD
+1009 VCSGGHTYGDPD
-1021 FPCELGSGAESPDKS
+1021 FPCELGSGAESPDNS

-1069 SLGKPITNGNRSL
+1069 SLGEPITKANRSL

-1109 SVRGGRGGPLG
+1109 TVRGGRGGPIG

-1139 DEYFPVATVKGF
+1139 DEYFPVATVKGS

-1157 AGDNVGRFGE
+1157 AGDNGGRFGE

-1214 RAKFVYSSDSRSCE
+1214 RAKFVYVR
-1228 TAGGVSEPFC
+1228 GVSSLQEELANLFVPINVYLTSIDYQTAIHLWKSLFIH
-1238 PYKCV
+1238 
-1243 SDKYRLPNCYTPLED
+1243 LGGHFPL
-1258 LVYTFGGPFPCALLL
+1258 LFFY
-1273 CCVVVVLGLLL
+1273 L
-1284 STLSIRLLRSSFY
+1284 SA
-1297 STSSIEHQSTHC
+1297 HC

-1325 VTQTHAYRMYFMGPN
+1325 DTQTHAYRMYFMGPN

-1346 HLPCS
+1346 HLPYS
-1351 RPHAI
+1351 PPDAI
-1356 IEMVYEDAFNRFIDE
+1356 IEIVYEDAFNRFIDE
-1371 VNSTAAYDW
+1371 INSTAAYDW

-1385 HSILSVLANP
+1385 HSILLVLANP

-1415 VKTQY
+1415 VKSKY

-1488 LHSDGLLTNL
+1488 LHSDALLTNL
-1498 LGQHIPPSVWH
+1498 LGQHIPPGVLH

-1531 LPVIRWVN
+1531 LPVIRWIN

-1576 FPLNTVNQSIS
+1576 FPMSDVSRSVS
-1587 FSRSDDG
+1587 FSRSDDDT
-1594 ESPRNSSACPSNSL
+1594 PRSSSTCPSKSL

-1641 QSLEYRK
+1641 ESLEYRR
-1648 DLLYP
+1648 DLLFP
-1653 FSLLLNNTRPVGRQN
+1653 FSLLLNNTRPVGRQD
-1668 TLLRLISILLL
+1668 TLLRFISILLL
-1679 ADLSVTILAL
+1679 ADLSVTLLAL

-1723 SKEIRR
+1723 SREMRR
-1729 ASLTRVYALWNATS
+1729 ASLTRIYALWNATS
-1743 LTNVIVAFVCGV
+1743 LTNVIVAFICGV
-1755 IHSVFFSDNPSDKT
+1755 IHSGFFSDQLSEMT
-1769 NIWNAIRDDDK
+1769 NIWDAIRDDDK
-1780 WWVLPTMLLLLKW
+1780 WWVLPTVLLLLKA

-1803 ANLEVSDFSLLCP
+1803 ANLEVPDFSLLCP

>member
-1 MEDKSECYPFEDFEK
+1 MRLLTPNRTVVN
-16 PSVEDEPQPV
+16 PTMSVANSSIKIVTPV
-26 QLKYEDAYEYQNV
+26 QYR
-39 FAPLI
+39 
-44 KIEADYDK
+44 
-52 MMKESQ
+52 M
-58 SKENLTVRWD
+58 
-68 IGLNKK
+68 
-74 SVAYFL
+74 
-80 FPKKEN
+80 
-86 KLRLV
+86 
-91 LGDELRLR
+91 
-99 YSGDAAHPAWNSVG
+99 HPALSEFPSNSFYEG
-113 RVVSLLPGLDLLGH
+113 
-127 ELEAQMVRN
+127 
-136 TLPRRFGVPG
+136 TLCNGVTIIER
-146 LPDLNA
+146 
-152 SQINAVKSVLQ
+152 Q
-163 KPISLIL
+163 
-170 GPAGTG
+170 GT
-176 KTVTSAAI
+176 KFPWPVPNQPMFFY
-184 VCHMAK
+184 V
-190 QGEGQLGQE
+190 QLGKE

-221 TAFLKSGVVPSEL
+221 TAFLNSVVVPSQV
-234 CAMLP
+234 MITH
-239 DWSDNSYEGHRGCIV
+239 YVGQRGCIV

-262 LRQQLYKEI
+262 LLQQLYKEI
-271 EVLSKLDSKRF
+271 EVS
-282 IWFCHLLN
+282 
-290 KLSNLQVA
+290 

-309 YIRFSCVRSNEH
+309 YIILSCVRSNEH
-321 QGIDPRRLNVALTRA
+321 QEYGCLVEGPLNNLKESMVQFQSPR
-336 RYGIVIL
+336 
-343 GNPKGGYAV
+343 KGGYAV

-359 RGAFPGNFMDKNSQ
+359 RGAFPGNFMDQNSQ

-383 DFMFQQSQPPK
+383 DFMSQ
-394 AHKTYDF
+394 
-401 LTMAK
+401 
-406 DDKRQKSNA
+406 
-415 NRQWVFKP
+415 
-423 LLQIQQLGIVLSW
+423 
-436 LLKTGGFRVHAS
+436 
-448 FTSVTCQDLKGVG
+448 
-461 SLNTTCTLNSNHRF
+461 
-475 DSDTYV
+475 V
-481 YGTGNLIILPHVLVD
+481 YCLVK
-496 CPIQG
+496 G

-514 TQSARILAG
+514 SQSARILAG
-523 SVILSAVNL
+523 SVVLSAINL
-532 TMESNSSIHTT
+532 TMESNSSIYTT
-543 ALSGPPPSQ
+543 ALAGPPPSQ

-566 HGGRGA
+566 YGGRGA

-579 SSFWGGDVY
+579 SAYWGGDVY

-616 VRIVLKDTMLLNGS
+616 VRVILEDTMLLNGS

-652 RVVKLRGYG
+652 RAVKLKGYG
-661 KISASGGRG
+661 KISASGGKG

-689 VRVLVHGGASLGCP
+689 VRVLVHGGASIGCP

-856 GVYGQG
+856 GVNGQG

-883 YNVGPG
+883 YNVTVGPG

-903 AVTHSLCES
+903 AVTHALCES

-961 TVVVTNEGLISASE
+961 TVVVTDEGLISASE

-1139 DEYFPVATVKGF
+1139 DEYIPVATVKGS

-1167 EGTMTGKKCP
+1167 EGTMTGKMCP

-1214 RAKFVYSSDSRSCE
+1214 RAKFVYVR
-1228 TAGGVSEPFC
+1228 GGVSEPFC

-1273 CCVVVVLGLLL
+1273 SCVVVVLGLLL

-1297 STSSIEHQSTHC
+1297 GTSSIEHQSTHC

-1488 LHSDGLLTNL
+1488 LHSDALLANL

-1576 FPLNTVNQSIS
+1576 FPPNTVNQTIS
-1587 FSRSDDG
+1587 FSRCDE

-1608 IELQQNLIQPGHGLS
+1608 LELQQNLIQPGHGLS

-1641 QSLEYRK
+1641 QSLEYRR

-1729 ASLTRVYALWNATS
+1729 ASLTRVYALWNAAS

-1780 WWVLPTMLLLLKW
+1780 WWVLPAMLLLLKW

>member
-1 MEDKSECYPFEDFEK
+1 MRLLTPNRTVVN
-16 PSVEDEPQPV
+16 PTMSV
-26 QLKYEDAYEYQNV
+26 ANSS
-39 FAPLI
+39 I
-44 KIEADYDK
+44 KIV
-52 MMKESQ
+52 
-58 SKENLTVRWD
+58 T
-68 IGLNKK
+68 
-74 SVAYFL
+74 
-80 FPKKEN
+80 P
-86 KLRLV
+86 
-91 LGDELRLR
+91 LG
-99 YSGDAAHPAWNSVG
+99 
-113 RVVSLLPGLDLLGH
+113 
-127 ELEAQMVRN
+127 
-136 TLPRRFGVPG
+136 
-146 LPDLNA
+146 
-152 SQINAVKSVLQ
+152 I
-163 KPISLIL
+163 KPISL
-170 GPAGTG
+170 
-176 KTVTSAAI
+176 
-184 VCHMAK
+184 
-190 QGEGQLGQE
+190 QLGKE

-221 TAFLKSGVVPSEL
+221 TAFLNSVVVPSQVSVLGGDALLIIWQE
-234 CAMLP
+234 M
-239 DWSDNSYEGHRGCIV
+239 
-254 NYMARNGS
+254 
-262 LRQQLYKEI
+262 
-271 EVLSKLDSKRF
+271 VLSYNNFTRKLRFPVLMLSREEKKITSYCPAALDSLVIHK
-282 IWFCHLLN
+282 
-290 KLSNLQVA
+290 
-298 SVDAFQGREKD
+298 
-309 YIRFSCVRSNEH
+309 
-321 QGIDPRRLNVALTRA
+321 RLNE
-336 RYGIVIL
+336 YGCLVEGPL
-343 GNPKGGYAV
+343 NNLKESMGGYAV

-359 RGAFPGNFMDKNSQ
+359 RGAFPGNFMDQNSQ

-383 DFMFQQSQPPK
+383 DFMSQVSSTLSSLISGLLSSSIGFSK
-394 AHKTYDF
+394 S
-401 LTMAK
+401 LT
-406 DDKRQKSNA
+406 R
-415 NRQWVFKP
+415 
-423 LLQIQQLGIVLSW
+423 LLLLVAEEESLAEIETCVRLILDSLVVMLELVLW
-436 LLKTGGFRVHAS
+436 CVLLLLTPCLSLPHSTVALPRN
-448 FTSVTCQDLKGVG
+448 FTSVTCQDLGGVG

-481 YGTGNLIILPHVLVD
+481 YGTGNLIILSHVLVD
-496 CPIQG
+496 CLVKG

-514 TQSARILAG
+514 SQSARILAG
-523 SVILSAVNL
+523 SVVLSAINL
-532 TMESNSSIHTT
+532 TMESNSSIYTT
-543 ALSGPPPSQ
+543 ALAGPPPSQ

-566 HGGRGA
+566 YGGRGA

-579 SSFWGGDVY
+579 SAYWGGDVY

-616 VRIVLKDTMLLNGS
+616 VRVILEDTMLLNGS

-652 RVVKLRGYG
+652 RAVKLKGYG
-661 KISASGGRG
+661 KISASGGKG

-689 VRVLVHGGASLGCP
+689 VRVLVHGGASIGCP

-760 WTRMQIRGQISLYR
+760 WTRMQ
-774 GSSIVFGLSNF
+774 
-785 PDSEF
+785 
-790 ELVAEELLMSNSVYG
+790 VYG

-856 GVYGQG
+856 GVNGQG

-883 YNVGPG
+883 YNVTVGPG

-903 AVTHSLCES
+903 AVTHALCES

-961 TVVVTNEGLISASE
+961 TVVVTDEGLISASE

-1139 DEYFPVATVKGF
+1139 DEYIPVATVKGS

-1167 EGTMTGKKCP
+1167 EGTMTGKMCP

-1214 RAKFVYSSDSRSCE
+1214 RAKFVYEELANLFVPTNVCLTSTDYQTAIHLWKISSIHLE
-1228 TAGGVSEPFC
+1228 GHFHVLFFC
-1238 PYKCV
+1238 
-1243 SDKYRLPNCYTPLED
+1243 
-1258 LVYTFGGPFPCALLL
+1258 LVWC
-1273 CCVVVVLGLLL
+1273 
-1284 STLSIRLLRSSFY
+1284 
-1297 STSSIEHQSTHC
+1297 SIEHQSTHC

-1395 CAWSWKQW
+1395 CAWS
-1403 RRRRKIHRLQEY
+1403 
-1415 VKTQY
+1415 
-1420 DHSCLRSCRSRA
+1420 RA

-1488 LHSDGLLTNL
+1488 LHSDALLANL

-1576 FPLNTVNQSIS
+1576 FPPNTVNQTIS
-1587 FSRSDDG
+1587 FSRCDE

-1608 IELQQNLIQPGHGLS
+1608 LELQQNLIQPGHGLS

-1641 QSLEYRK
+1641 QSLEYRR

-1729 ASLTRVYALWNATS
+1729 ASLTRVYALWNAAS

-1780 WWVLPTMLLLLKW
+1780 WWVLPAMLLLLKW